1 MGLYIVIAVAVFI
14 LLIAAGAVIVYFSR
28 RFILRTSKKTSAM
41 GDLVNVDVA
50 GQIIP
55 EEGDPVEW
63 GIGANQFAFND
74 EAVAHELRTADD
86 NLVHWFGEFQPRR
99 RSADLLAL

>member
-1 MGLYIVIAVAVFI
+1 
-14 LLIAAGAVIVYFSR
+14 
-28 RFILRTSKKTSAM
+28 M

-50 GQIIP
+50 GQIIL

-74 EAVAHELRTADD
+74 EAVAHELRTADY